1 MENEIEMRIRV
12 VISTRDWSFP
22 EFSCSNTLRSIFRWN
37 CGALKKEISL
47 NLIRF
52 ECPMDTIMC
61 PFTLTVTFTAH
72 RENVTTKNHTYFTFF
87 GCEMKFMTV
96 LTRWSLRAKFIWFD
110 FNLICLPTVYLSN
123 TKVLSIFLCMEFSVV
138 NFRVGENSIPGFEI
152 NSFYSFIIELFKK
165 RERKNLLQ
173 KS

>member
-1 MENEIEMRIRV
+1 MEL
-12 VISTRDWSFP
+12 W
-22 EFSCSNTLRSIFRWN
+22 
-37 CGALKKEISL
+37 
-47 NLIRF
+47 RF
-52 ECPMDTIMC
+52 EEGNFIEFNPVWMPNGHDHVSIHIDRYFHSA
-61 PFTLTVTFTAH
+61 P
-72 RENVTTKNHTYFTFF
+72 ENVTTKNHTYFTFF
-87 GCEMKFMTV
+87 GCEMKFMTA

-165 RERKNLLQ
+165 RERKNLMQ